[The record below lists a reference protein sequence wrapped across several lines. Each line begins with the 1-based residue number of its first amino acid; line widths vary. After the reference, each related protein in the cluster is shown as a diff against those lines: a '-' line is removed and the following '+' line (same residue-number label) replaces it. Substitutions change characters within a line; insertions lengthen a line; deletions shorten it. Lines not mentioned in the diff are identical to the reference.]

1 MTAIPRLADRLSTV
15 GAVSDKPANP
25 QVVITD
31 EEIFEAHVGGKLS
44 VALKAPLDTQRA
56 LSIAYT
62 PGVAQVCRAIAADHT
77 LATRYTWSNRLVA
90 VVSDGSAVLGLGDIG
105 AAAALPVMEGKS
117 ALFKAY
123 GGLDSIPIVL
133 DTKDPDEIIETLVR
147 LRPTFGAVSLED
159 ISAPRCFEIE
169 RRAVEA
175 LDCPVMHDDQ
185 HGTAIVVLAALM
197 GATKLLGRDMSS
209 LRVVV
214 SGAGAA
220 GIACS
225 NLLLAM
231 GISDITVLDSRGIL
245 HVGRDDMNN
254 VKHDLARRSNPR
266 RLTGGMVEALDGADV
281 FLGVSAGVVP
291 EELIATM
298 APGGVVFALS
308 NPDPE
313 IHPDVAAKHAAVV
326 ATGRSDFPNQINNVL
341 SFPGVFRG
349 ALDAG
354 ARKITE
360 KMMVAA
366 AEAIFSVVSD
376 DLAPDRIVPSPL
388 DLRVGDAVAK
398 AVAGAAE
405 TSGA

>member
-1 MTAIPRLADRLSTV
+1 
-15 GAVSDKPANP
+15 VSELLESIQNRTEGG
-25 QVVITD
+25 VLTD
-31 EEIFEAHVGGKLS
+31 AEVFEAHVGGKLS
-44 VALKAPLDTQRA
+44 VGLTTPLDTQRS

-62 PGVAQVCRAIAADHT
+62 PGVAQVSRAIAADHT
-77 LATRYTWSNRLVA
+77 LASRYTWASRLVA

-105 AAAALPVMEGKS
+105 PAASLPVMEGKCG
-117 ALFKAY
+117 LFKEFAE
-123 GGLDSIPIVL
+123 LDAIPIVL

-147 LRPTFGAVSLED
+147 LRPTFGAVNLED

-197 GATKLLGRDMSS
+197 GASKLLGRDMSS

-220 GIACS
+220 GVACS
-225 NLLLAM
+225 KLLLAE
-231 GISDITVLDSRGIL
+231 GVSDITVLDTRGIL
-245 HVGRDDMNN
+245 HTGRDDMNS
-254 VKHDLARRSNPR
+254 VKADLARGTNPR
-266 RLTGGMVEALDGADV
+266 GLTGGMVEALEAADV
-281 FLGVSAGVVP
+281 FLGLSAGVVP

-298 APGGVVFALS
+298 APGGIVFALS

-313 IHPDVAAKHAAVV
+313 IHPDVAAKYAAVV

-341 SFPGVFRG
+341 AFPGLFRG

-354 ARKITE
+354 ARRIT
-360 KMMVAA
+360 KQMMVAA
-366 AEAIFSVVSD
+366 AEAILCVVSD

-388 DLRVGDAVAK
+388 DLRVGEAVAA
-398 AVAGAAE
+398 AVAGAADS
-405 TSGA
+405 SG